1 MQGHAQKI
9 TAVASL
15 EAAFRREVLIVF
27 AESFNG
33 GSEER
38 GGGVRGRW
46 FILTLKFE
54 THQRS
59 WKE

>member
-9 TAVASL
+9 TDIASL
-15 EAAFRREVLIVF
+15 EAACRREVLIVF

-38 GGGVRGRW
+38 GGGVRGR
-46 FILTLKFE
+46 
-54 THQRS
+54 
-59 WKE
+59 